1 MSGVLSQ
8 FTSPAIAPGNL
19 EQAGLGPTPTRAW
32 TGGWLT
38 AFVARN
44 RLAWELFTAGL
55 TVIYVVLAILQDQ
68 GSTGLVTLGVDVLAA
83 AFILEFSLRLY
94 DSASRKTYLRNH
106 WLDIVTCL
114 PVVGPFRVLR
124 LIRLFGF
131 IRLAV
136 TARAYGVRAASSDR
150 LPGGV
155 SMWVLAPILIGV
167 WLASSYG
174 YFELE
179 SGVNPHVKTF
189 GDALFYSFITASTV
203 GYGAVAPVTPEGKVL
218 TGVLIFLSI
227 GLLGFA
233 SAQLTA
239 KLLPQGNQ
247 VADLKATID
256 RQCQLLEQLN
266 TRLDAVTGMLE
277 ARSSVVVARA
287 ARDEV
292 PNLI

>member
-1 MSGVLSQ
+1 MH
-8 FTSPAIAPGNL
+8 
-19 EQAGLGPTPTRAW
+19 
-32 TGGWLT
+32 
-38 AFVARN
+38 

-55 TVIYVVLAILQDQ
+55 TVVYVVLAFLQDQ
-68 GSTGLVTLGVDVLAA
+68 GTSGFVTVGVDVLAA
-83 AFILEFSLRLY
+83 AFILEFGVRLY
-94 DSASRKTYLRNH
+94 DSASRKIYLQNH

-136 TARAYGVRAASSDR
+136 TARSFGVRAASSER

-155 SMWVLAPILIGV
+155 SLWVLAPILIAV

-179 SGVNPHVKTF
+179 GGVNPHVRTF

-203 GYGAVAPVTPEGKVL
+203 GYGAVSPVTPEGKVL

-239 KLLPQGNQ
+239 RLLPQGND
-247 VADLKATID
+247 VADLKATVD
-256 RQCQLLEQLN
+256 RQCKLLEELSARLN
-266 TRLDAVTGMLE
+266 TVTGMLE
-277 ARSSVVVARA
+277 ARSKVAVV
-287 ARDEV
+287 RDPAEESPQFV
-292 PNLI
+292 

>member
-1 MSGVLSQ
+1 MSDGQLTLDV
-8 FTSPAIAPGNL
+8 SPA
-19 EQAGLGPTPTRAW
+19 RAW
-32 TGGWLT
+32 THGLIT
-38 AFVARN
+38 DFVNRH

-55 TVIYVVLAILQDQ
+55 TLIYVVLAFLQDQ
-68 GSTGLVTLGVDVLAA
+68 GSSGLVTVGVDFLAA
-83 AFILEFSLRLY
+83 AFILEFTLRLY

-136 TARAYGVRAASSDR
+136 TARSFGVRAASSDR

-155 SMWVLAPILIGV
+155 SLWVLAPILIAV

-174 YFELE
+174 YYVLE
-179 SGVNPHVKTF
+179 GGVNPHIKTF

-203 GYGAVAPVTPEGKVL
+203 GYGAASPVTAEGKVL

-239 KLLPQGNQ
+239 KLLPQGNE
-247 VADLKATID
+247 VADLKATVD
-256 RQCQLLEQLN
+256 RQCQLLEELN
-266 TRLDAVTGMLE
+266 TRLDTVTRMLE
-277 ARSSVVVARA
+277 ARSTVAVT
-287 ARDEV
+287 RDSAEEV
-292 PNLI
+292 PQLV